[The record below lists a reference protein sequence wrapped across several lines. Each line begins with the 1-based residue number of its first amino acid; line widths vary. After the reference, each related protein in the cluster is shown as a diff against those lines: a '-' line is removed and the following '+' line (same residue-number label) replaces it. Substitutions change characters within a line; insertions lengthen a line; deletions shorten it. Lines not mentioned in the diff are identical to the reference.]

1 MKLIKLSLVAAV
13 LVTGLAA
20 DAFKVSGDATFTS
33 NALWRGASLT
43 ADTAT
48 VQGTIGVE
56 HESGLYAGA
65 WGTGLTVGSEIDLYA
80 GYATELAGIGIDGG
94 FVAYTTTGPDANDV
108 GGDYEYTM
116 DQYGEVY
123 LGLSYST
130 IVDLGV
136 TLYKGV
142 LDADKDST
150 IIEAG
155 IDKSF
160 DVLHLGAAYGFQAGS
175 YDVNDDTVDH
185 AYYSLTLGSTI
196 EAVNG
201 DISFTYADTTADNSD
216 AVYALTYTTSF

>member
-94 FVAYTTTGPDANDV
+94 FVAYTTTGPD
-108 GGDYEYTM
+108 GQGEYEYTM
-116 DQYGEVY
+116 DQWGEVY
-123 LGLSYST
+123 LGLSYD
-130 IVDLGV
+130 IADLSLSG

-142 LDADKDST
+142 LDADADSM

-155 IDKSF
+155 ADYDFGIAYI
-160 DVLHLGAAYGFQAGS
+160 GAVYGYQA
-175 YDVNDDTVDH
+175 DDETVYPS
-185 AYYSLTLGSTI
+185 YYSATVGMPFESL
-196 EAVNG
+196 NG
-201 DISFTYADTTADNSD
+201 DLSLTYADADNGAD
-216 AVYALTYTTSF
+216 AVYAVTYTTSF